1 MVQQNGF
8 SLNELRRRPIMALVA
23 LLGALVIVIAIA
35 LPTLWTDS
43 YPVRIFSA
51 SMTLA
56 GAGVLVFGLSVSTFL
71 KPGTRAKEFTFI
83 GSGGIGMAM
92 MVIGALTLVEI
103 YRPV

>member
-1 MVQQNGF
+1 MIEQNGF
-8 SLNELRRRPIMALVA
+8 SISELRRRPVAALTG
-23 LLGALVIVIAIA
+23 LLGVLLIVIAIA
-35 LPTLWTDS
+35 LPALWTDS

-51 SMTLA
+51 SMTVA

-71 KPGTRAKEFTFI
+71 KSGTRAKEFTFI
-83 GSGGIGMAM
+83 GCGGIGMAM